1 MADEM
6 TRPDPTDVLA
16 VRSRV
21 SWQAIFAGAMVAV
34 TFYAVLMLLG
44 VALLGEAVARNAEG
58 ASIGVVG
65 ALYTAIT
72 LLISFFFG
80 GWATSRLAVG
90 ESKLEAVLYGLILWG
105 LLFIGLFGLLASGVR
120 AGFSGMVGGATVAYA
135 EPAAVEGGGMNVDRI
150 TSMMER
156 AQVPADQIARFRD
169 FAEDPGNAV
178 TREQVVRVSREA
190 AWWSLLGVIVS
201 LASVIFG
208 SLVGSGE
215 LPVPVPVI
223 GVRRTT
229 VVRRS

>member
-6 TRPDPTDVLA
+6 NRPDTTDIMA
-16 VRSRV
+16 VKSRV

-34 TFYAVLMLLG
+34 TFYVVLMLLG
-44 VALLGEAVARNAEG
+44 VALLGEAVARNADG
-58 ASIGVVG
+58 SSIGFGG
-65 ALYTAIT
+65 AIYTALT

-120 AGFSGMVGGATVAYA
+120 AGFSGMIGGATGAYA
-135 EPAAVEGGGMNVDRI
+135 EAAPAGTGTNVDRM
-150 TSMMER
+150 TSLMER
-156 AQVPADQIARFRD
+156 AGLGEEQVAQVRT
-169 FAEDPGNAV
+169 FAEDPENQI
-178 TREQVVRVSREA
+178 TREQVVQVSREA
-190 AWWSLLGVIVS
+190 AWWSLLGVVVS
-201 LASVIFG
+201 LTSVIFG

-229 VVRRS
+229 VIRRS